1 MAKEK
6 ELNERV
12 GFDFVFKRRAA
23 SRRALPSDRILRDEF
38 ERAAKLRHKVHIE
51 LGHYRRKF
59 KDKRVVAPDDLSE
72 AYSSMVK
79 DYLSTSVVDDVE
91 SVFMACEVLGR
102 LGFVELSFMLGE
114 VLDRLAIDEAKKRKS
129 TGRKSKISEEDK
141 KTACE
146 EVRAMMC
153 RNEKRSLSDVCKY
166 IADHDSRFSG
176 KTLRR
181 WLDTSEKIK
190 CQT

>member
-114 VLDRLAIDEAKKRKS
+114 VLDRFAIEEAKKRKS
-129 TGRKSKISEEDK
+129 TGREPKLSEEDK
-141 KTACE
+141 ELACAAVRAKRERNQSLSLKSACE
-146 EVRAMMC
+146 SVSQDWGVSGRTLEKLMKEKKE
-153 RNEKRSLSDVCKY
+153 RN
-166 IADHDSRFSG
+166 
-176 KTLRR
+176 
-181 WLDTSEKIK
+181 
-190 CQT
+190 